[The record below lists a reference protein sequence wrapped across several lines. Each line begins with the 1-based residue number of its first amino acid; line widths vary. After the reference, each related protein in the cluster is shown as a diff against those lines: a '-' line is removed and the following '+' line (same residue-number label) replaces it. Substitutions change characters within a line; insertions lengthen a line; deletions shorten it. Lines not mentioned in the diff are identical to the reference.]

1 MQSNKPNF
9 FFFVFTLIVLFLIF
23 YTKPSVQ
30 EKEQNNDKKALALL
44 FGGDSSISD
53 SKQFKKSKPKS
64 LYDTDFWNSGIKNTP
79 IEDQPKNEQEEEP
92 EILEKVSEGNPI
104 NPQTGL
110 PYTDEQMEQ
119 FDKLREKFPNN
130 SLIPKRKTQEEKK
143 AEEEYQRKMFEI
155 QSKISSKKATQEEI
169 EMYYEYQKK
178 PIIDRLELLEYVLQE
193 LKEDLP
199 EDLTKQYEQV
209 LKMNKEQLKNLEE
222 QKNAILKSITK

>member
-1 MQSNKPNF
+1 M
-9 FFFVFTLIVLFLIF
+9 
-23 YTKPSVQ
+23 Q

-44 FGGDSSISD
+44 FGANSSISD
-53 SKQFKKSKPKS
+53 SKQIKKSKSKS
-64 LYDTDFWNSGIKNTP
+64 LYDTDFWNSGIKNSP
-79 IEDQPKNEQEEEP
+79 IEEETKNEQEGEP

-143 AEEEYQRKMFEI
+143 AEEEYQRRILEI
-155 QSKISSKKATQEEI
+155 QSKISSKKANQEEI

-178 PIIDRLELLEYVLQE
+178 PIVDRLELLEYVLQE

-199 EDLTKQYEQV
+199 EDLKNQYEQV
-209 LKMNKEQLKNLEE
+209 LKMNKDQLKNLDE
-222 QKNAILKSITK
+222 QKNAMLKSISK